1 VIEKL
6 GRYELVAKVAAGGM
20 AEVYRAVLR
29 GPDGFTKEYA
39 IKKMLPQLS
48 DDPVLVQMFLDEARL
63 ASQLTHPNICQ
74 IFELG
79 FDEGRHYIAME
90 FLEGRVL
97 AELWK
102 QAQQTGTP
110 IDPMISAHV
119 VARAAEGLSWAH
131 ERHGPD
137 DQPLG
142 IVHRDVSPDNLML
155 TRDGQVK
162 VLDFG
167 IARASQRTTKTATGM
182 VRGKV
187 AYMAPEQIRGE
198 AVDARADVFSLG
210 VVLFGLLSNKG
221 VFARQNDAQT
231 MFAILNG
238 EVPPNTRD
246 PRVPDALWAVARAA
260 LAVKPADRVSSARAL
275 MTELDALVSKAGHD
289 GRARVAALVRATAVD
304 AAAQK
309 TSVAPPPAA
318 GDSWRETFATPGSI
332 PSPSAAA
339 QRPTDPDTGMM
350 ARPRTAAMPVEVA
363 RTAAMPVEVDVG
375 DFRDE
380 PRGRRPWRAMVGVVV
395 ALAAVASA
403 GLWWSREAA
412 PVATVTPPV
421 ELPGPAPKTTEPAPP
436 EPKVP
441 EVAAVETPDPVK
453 PEPAKPE
460 VTKKPELTR
469 PPRTRARPIN
479 GSTTPAHPLAEPPRV
494 ATTTVTGSGKLTL
507 DTQPWTQVYLGTR
520 LLGET
525 PLEAVTVPAGH
536 LALRAVNPELKLE
549 RIIEVDVAP
558 DQVVRLRKVW

>member
-1 VIEKL
+1 M
-6 GRYELVAKVAAGGM
+6 GRYELIAKVAAGGM

-79 FDEGRHYIAME
+79 FDGGRHYIAME
-90 FLEGRVL
+90 FLEGRAL
-97 AELWK
+97 ADLWK
-102 QAQQTGTP
+102 QAQRTGTP
-110 IDPMISAHV
+110 IDPLIAAHV

-131 ERHGPD
+131 ERQGPGD
-137 DQPLG
+137 APLG

-210 VVLFGLLSNKG
+210 VVLFGLLSNAP
-221 VFARQNDAQT
+221 VFQRANDAQT

-238 EVPPNTRD
+238 DVPPNGTD
-246 PRVPDALWAVARAA
+246 PRVTAELWALARAA
-260 LAVKPADRVSSARAL
+260 LAVSADRRLPSARAL
-275 MTELDALVSKAGHD
+275 MTQLDALVARAGID
-289 GRARVAALVRATAVD
+289 GRARVAALVRATA
-304 AAAQK
+304 AEPSLAK
-309 TSVAPPPAA
+309 TSVAPA
-318 GDSWRETFATPGSI
+318 DSWRETFGTSGT
-332 PSPSAAA
+332 SPAAPLRA
-339 QRPTDPDTGMM
+339 SEPTDTL
-350 ARPRTAAMPVEVA
+350 ARPRTAAMPVEVDLDHQA
-363 RTAAMPVEVDVG
+363 RAPGRRRAAAAAALVVVTAVGTGWWWSRQPTVLVPVEVTH
-375 DFRDE
+375 
-380 PRGRRPWRAMVGVVV
+380 
-395 ALAAVASA
+395 
-403 GLWWSREAA
+403 A
-412 PVATVTPPV
+412 PVAPTV
-421 ELPGPAPKTTEPAPP
+421 APAPP
-436 EPKVP
+436 EPVAPTVAPAPP
-441 EVAAVETPDPVK
+441 EPVK
-453 PEPAKPE
+453 PEVAKVDPTPE
-460 VTKKPELTR
+460 PLRPVVKKPE
-469 PPRTRARPIN
+469 PKGPARTRARP
-479 GSTTPAHPLAEPPRV
+479 
-494 ATTTVTGSGKLTL
+494 TTTATSHPEPTRTAAVTGSGKLTL

-536 LALRAVNPELKLE
+536 LSLRAINPELKLE
-549 RIIEVDVAP
+549 RIIEIDVAP